1 MSPHD
6 TQDDPYLALAEPG
19 DGDEETAQR
28 VEVDDLKWVMS
39 NKRGRR
45 FVAGLLE
52 RAGVFRTS
60 FNTNALQMAF
70 NEGNRNEGLRLIALL
85 TAECPDRYAEMLK
98 ESAENDRRDRHPA
111 R

>member
-1 MSPHD
+1 MTPHD

-19 DGDEETAQR
+19 DGDEEPAQR

-52 RAGVFRTS
+52 RAGEF
-60 FNTNALQMAF
+60 
-70 NEGNRNEGLRLIALL
+70 
-85 TAECPDRYAEMLK
+85 
-98 ESAENDRRDRHPA
+98 
-111 R
+111 